1 MPQKPVLYLVDG
13 SSYIYRAFHAIRG
26 LSNSKGMPTNAAFGF
41 TKMMIKLLEDKNPE
55 YIAILFDHKGPVFRH
70 EIFPEYKANRPPM
83 PDDLSVQI
91 PYIKKITKGLCL
103 PMFEVEGYE
112 ADDLIGTLA
121 VQGEKAGFQVVM
133 VTGDKDFL
141 QLVTKNISLW
151 DPMKDKSTNLEDIRR
166 DMGVEPWQMTEVMG
180 LSGDT
185 SDNIPGVPGI
195 GIKTALT
202 LIKTYSDMDNLYKR
216 VHTIKKKKQH
226 ENLVKFRDQAML
238 SRKLVTIA
246 KDAPIKFDPEKLKKG
261 EPDSKILTEIFKELE
276 FGQFLDIF
284 SKPAEKKSKE
294 YKIILK
300 KKELSELLAEVEK
313 QGKFAIDTE
322 TTSQSPMLAKLV
334 GISIAAREN
343 RAYYIPCGHDYENA
357 PDQIDIDE
365 LIKLVKPVLENPKI
379 KKIGQNIK
387 YDSIVLSRHGINMDG
402 VFFDTMIASYLLN
415 PSKRA
420 HGLDRIARDFLDHKT
435 TTYGDVAG
443 KGKKEINFSK
453 VSLEKAGPYACEDA
467 DITFM
472 AYKVLKKKVDEI
484 GLTNL
489 MNEVEIPL
497 IPVLKKMEMTG
508 ISVDKEK
515 LEALSASFATQL
527 ENLEDEIYKIAGEKF
542 NIKSSKQLG
551 EILFEKLGL
560 PIIKKTKKT
569 KGYSTDVEVL
579 TRLAQDHDLPALIL
593 RHRSLAK
600 LKSTY
605 SDALLS
611 LIHPETGRIHT
622 SYNQTVTATGR
633 LSSSEPNLQNIP
645 IRTPEGIQI
654 REAFV
659 PRNGW
664 CFLSVD
670 YSQIELRLLA
680 HYSEDE
686 NLMEAFDKGEDIHTR
701 TASHV
706 FGIEPGLVSQD
717 LRRQAKAINFGI
729 IYGMGPFSLSKE
741 LGISRKMAQRY
752 IENYFE
758 TYRGVKEFIEK
769 TIEKTRKTGKTST
782 LLGRIRLLPEINS
795 SNKNIRSF
803 AERTAVNT
811 PIQGTAADL
820 IKLAMIKVDKALCE
834 NKLKSAMLLTV
845 HDELVFEVPPSEKK
859 IVKNLVTDIME
870 NIRGDLKVPLKVN
883 AAFGDNW
890 ACAH

>member
-1 MPQKPVLYLVDG
+1 MVKKPVLYLVDG
-13 SSYIYRAFHAIRG
+13 SAYIYRAFHAIRG

-41 TKMMIKLLEDKNPE
+41 TKMIIKLLEDKSPE
-55 YIAILFDHKGPVFRH
+55 YIAILFDHKGPTFRH
-70 EIFPEYKANRPPM
+70 EIFPEYKANRPSM

-91 PYIKKITKGLCL
+91 PYIKEITKGLAL
-103 PMFEVEGYE
+103 PVFEIKKYE

-121 VQGEKAGFQVVM
+121 FQAEKSGFEVVM
-133 VTGDKDFL
+133 ATGDKDFL

-151 DPMKDKSTNLEDIRR
+151 DPMKDKTTNLEDIRR
-166 DMGVEPWQMTEVMG
+166 NMGVEPRQMVDVMG

-185 SDNIPGVPGI
+185 SDNVPGVPGI
-195 GIKTALT
+195 GIKTALG
-202 LIKTYSDMDNLYKR
+202 LIKTYSDMDTLYKR
-216 VHTIKKKKQH
+216 IHTITKKKQH
-226 ENLVKFRDQAML
+226 ENLVNFKDQAIL
-238 SRKLVTIA
+238 SKKLVTIA
-246 KDAPIKFDPEKLKKG
+246 KDAPIKFEPEKFKKG
-261 EPDSKILTEIFKELE
+261 EPDSEILTKIFKELE
-276 FGQFLDIF
+276 FGRFLDIF
-284 SKPAEKKSKE
+284 SKPAEKKAKE
-294 YKIILK
+294 YKTILG
-300 KKELSELLAEVEK
+300 KEELLNLMAYVK
-313 QGKFAIDTE
+313 NTGKFAVDTE
-322 TTSQSPMLAKLV
+322 TTSQNPMLAKLV
-334 GISIAAREN
+334 GISISTEEN
-343 RAYYIPCGHDYENA
+343 KAYYIPCSHDYEKA
-357 PDQIDIDE
+357 PEQIGTRE
-365 LIKLVKPVLENPKI
+365 LLKIIKPVMENSRI

-387 YDSIVLSRHGINMDG
+387 YDWIVLTRHGVNLDG

-435 TTYGDVAG
+435 TTYSDVAG

-453 VSLEKAGPYACEDA
+453 VRLEKAGPYACEDA

-472 AYKVLKKKVDEI
+472 AYKVLKKKVEEI
-484 GLTNL
+484 GLTKL

-508 ISVDKEK
+508 ICVDREK
-515 LEALSASFATQL
+515 LEELSASFARRL

-579 TRLAQDHDLPALIL
+579 TRLAETHKLPALIL

-645 IRTPEGIQI
+645 IRTSEGIQI
-654 REAFV
+654 REAFI
-659 PRNGW
+659 PKKGW
-664 CFLSVD
+664 KFLSVD

-680 HYSEDE
+680 HYSGDE
-686 NLMEAFDKGEDIHTR
+686 NLIKAFKEDEDIHTR

-706 FGIEPGLVSQD
+706 FGIDPELVSRD

-741 LGISRKMAQRY
+741 LGISRKMATRY
-752 IENYFE
+752 IKNYFE
-758 TYRGVKEFIEK
+758 RYKGVKKFIDK
-769 TIEKTRKTGKTST
+769 TIEKTRATGKTST

-795 SNKNIRSF
+795 SNANIRKF

-820 IKLAMIKVDKALCE
+820 IKLAMIRVDKALTRK
-834 NKLKSAMLLTV
+834 KLKSAMLLTV
-845 HDELVFEVPPSEKK
+845 HDELVFELPPDEKESLK
-859 IVKNLVTDIME
+859 GLVTDIME
-870 NIRGDLKVPLKVN
+870 NIWEDLQVPLKVN

-890 ACAH
+890 AYAH